1 MLCVVEERLPGAL
14 SSVSLPTKGLS
25 VTFVSKAHDGRHTS
39 LPDWLA
45 VSVTLPRDIQEG
57 FCRGGLSQQQHHRR

>member
-1 MLCVVEERLPGAL
+1 MLYVMEERLPGAL

-39 LPDWLA
+39 LPD
-45 VSVTLPRDIQEG
+45 
-57 FCRGGLSQQQHHRR
+57 